1 MRALDGSA
9 SYVSARDPSDV
20 LRERARTPERVV
32 ERTASPAPVPS
43 SPAWSPGSM
52 ADDSA
57 ARFRK
62 ALDALVYFDADASD
76 ARASSPRSA
85 TAWRRVPAIV
95 GTSSVA
101 SRPSDRARGSPSPQ
115 PWAPCPARAEGG
127 ATSRRTCSS
136 ASRARRAS
144 SSASP
149 PGHQRRGHRDSEQD
163 RRSTRRRARTLVR
176 LARRRL
182 PRLRGAISARGR
194 RAPRPI
200 CAAPPGARRRP
211 GRPPRRRTHRRHPR
225 RCSRAT
231 PRVARPILDDER
243 GHTERGHTDPAA
255 SAPASVLAVRPRVN
269 PEPAPSVSLAPAA
282 AESATLLALCG
293 WEVVPTDATPPRVRA
308 RWGVKSAVLRCRLC
322 EARDATW
329 NFPRRGAVD
338 GSTRP
343 RSTGPG
349 STGPG
354 SSGPG
359 SSARPSPRKKPRAS
373 GAALIGALGGRVQRE
388 HPRERDGAREFGG
401 DEAPRAS
408 PGLSPGLAHLGFSIA
423 GGASPSAATRAFG
436 GAGMSPPRV
445 RRRRD
450 ARIAPSEGLPPRGR
464 GRVSLGP
471 GRPSAREGDARPR
484 RRHHPDTHSH
494 HPDTHR
500 RHHPDTHTHRARAS
514 RNRDGLG
521 TLRREAQ
528 ARRRAK
534 RRGGVDLRGRPRA
547 SSVGGFHPIRRHR
560 AHCPWIVVHADVD
573 PTVATGGSLP
583 AAPAGLRPGWLCV
596 LDAVA
601 PAGLGEDAG
610 EPDVS
615 GLPSASGEGG
625 AGAAARGEGSPR
637 RRGNSRTFPCTEGA
651 RRWRRTS
658 RGTGEGREAFAGEP
672 RETDR
677 TREEDSKKS
686 CHEVFLMLGTA
697 ARSARARPAETHV
710 IPRIRHL
717 VVTPRYDARD
727 DGATHAHAV
736 PRGDPFLGRVA
747 RARRRRAGSRGGA
760 GAFRGDEIGTDRIAR
775 FEGRTRDRRSRGVV
789 ARRRRARGSDRG
801 GTRVDGRLIPRGGG
815 RLSR

>member
-1 MRALDGSA
+1 MEF
-9 SYVSARDPSDV
+9 P
-20 LRERARTPERVV
+20 
-32 ERTASPAPVPS
+32 
-43 SPAWSPGSM
+43 
-52 ADDSA
+52 
-57 ARFRK
+57 
-62 ALDALVYFDADASD
+62 
-76 ARASSPRSA
+76 
-85 TAWRRVPAIV
+85 
-95 GTSSVA
+95 
-101 SRPSDRARGSPSPQ
+101 
-115 PWAPCPARAEGG
+115 PAR
-127 ATSRRTCSS
+127 
-136 ASRARRAS
+136 
-144 SSASP
+144 
-149 PGHQRRGHRDSEQD
+149 
-163 RRSTRRRARTLVR
+163 
-176 LARRRL
+176 
-182 PRLRGAISARGR
+182 RGR
-194 RAPRPI
+194 R
-200 CAAPPGARRRP
+200 
-211 GRPPRRRTHRRHPR
+211 
-225 RCSRAT
+225 
-231 PRVARPILDDER
+231 VD
-243 GHTERGHTDPAA
+243 A
-255 SAPASVLAVRPRVN
+255 SP
-269 PEPAPSVSLAPAA
+269 
-282 AESATLLALCG
+282 
-293 WEVVPTDATPPRVRA
+293 
-308 RWGVKSAVLRCRLC
+308 
-322 EARDATW
+322 
-329 NFPRRGAVD
+329 VD
-338 GSTRP
+338 GSRVD
-343 RSTGPG
+343 G
-349 STGPG
+349 SRVVG
-354 SSGPG
+354 S
-359 SSARPSPRKKPRAS
+359 RVV
-373 GAALIGALGGRVQRE
+373 GAPFPEEETEGERCGFDWRVGGRVQRE

-401 DEAPRAS
+401 RRSPAREPGTQPGSRAPRFLHRGWRVALRRDARVRRRGDVS
-408 PGLSPGLAHLGFSIA
+408 S
-423 GGASPSAATRAFG
+423 
-436 GAGMSPPRV
+436 PRV

-450 ARIAPSEGLPPRGR
+450 ARIALRKVSRRG
-464 GRVSLGP
+464 GGVGVSLGP
-471 GRPSAREGDARPR
+471 GRPSAREGDAR
-484 RRHHPDTHSH
+484 HHPDTHDATT
-494 HPDTHR
+494 P
-500 RHHPDTHTHRARAS
+500 THTDATTPTRTPTARARPETETDS
-514 RNRDGLG
+514 GLS
-521 TLRREAQ
+521 A
-528 ARRRAK
+528 AK
-534 RRGGVDLRGRPRA
+534 RKRDDARNVAAGSTSGAVLRA